1 LLQQTLHQSFANT
14 KIKSHFL
21 CESTTE
27 QSFING
33 MRDIDILTQI
43 SYNIQKINE
52 EDSWK
57 KVNGEKKNRSFKQI
71 MSRKQP
77 KWTTI
82 GYTN

>member
-1 LLQQTLHQSFANT
+1 M
-14 KIKSHFL
+14 
-21 CESTTE
+21 
-27 QSFING
+27 NG

-52 EDSWK
+52 ENSWK